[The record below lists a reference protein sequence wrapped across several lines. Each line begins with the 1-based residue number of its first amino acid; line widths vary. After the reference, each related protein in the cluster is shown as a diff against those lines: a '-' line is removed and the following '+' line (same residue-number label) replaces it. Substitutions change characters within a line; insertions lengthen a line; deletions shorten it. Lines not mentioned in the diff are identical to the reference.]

1 MRFNSVRNL
10 SFLLLTVLLV
20 GAVGTNAE
28 ERARIPADVA
38 FDPKK
43 AKSESDRLAQFS
55 ADDAELIGH
64 FKEREASLDAMCNA
78 NVVTPQEC
86 RESKELVASRIKNT
100 RHAVAT
106 HKTLSLIFA
115 FYHRLIVM
123 NLDPRD
129 ELAARSLVDTV
140 CAKTLGLPDQL
151 GDSMDRIAE
160 MTKQLS
166 KSLPTKSK
174 LPSVK
179 GSFEFC
185 QSELTA
191 LEKFLKNGKA
201 GNPRLTLF
209 FRKADIPLE
218 MAKETLERAKKSAEN
233 TESTLRYQDAVRRGA
248 A

>member
-43 AKSESDRLAQFS
+43 AKSESDRLAQIS
-55 ADDAELIGH
+55 ADDAKLIGH

-78 NVVTPQEC
+78 NVVTPEC
-86 RESKELVASRIKNT
+86 REGKELVASRIKNT
-100 RHAVAT
+100 RHAVVT
-106 HKTLSLIFA
+106 HKTLSFIFA

-129 ELAARSLVDTV
+129 ELAARSLVETV
-140 CAKTLGLPDQL
+140 CAKTLGFPDQL

-160 MTKQLS
+160 MTEQLS

-179 GSFEFC
+179 GSSEFC

-201 GNPRLTLF
+201 GNPRLTRF
-209 FRKADIPLE
+209 FRDADIPLE
-218 MAKETLERAKKSAEN
+218 VAKKTLKMARASAEN
-233 TESTLRYQDAVRRGA
+233 TERTLQYQDAVRRGA